1 MKILVR
7 HNHLERL
14 RKKCCTTEVKGLKKT
29 ISAGLQPM
37 HVHIHI
43 RYTNMYMQDAFTQA
57 VYVHIPVKGTSTCF
71 TVTYRMEDAALG
83 AWWALVSSEASSGGS
98 SERGSSGAQPRA
110 LQGDTTF
117 EITYAVMQCSLIKN
131 IFHFYWKG
139 FETPSQIWDTIF
151 HLKHC
156 YLHPL

>member
-1 MKILVR
+1 ML
-7 HNHLERL
+7 HHSSERI
-14 RKKCCTTEVKGLKKT
+14 KEKKT
-29 ISAGLQPM
+29 IGAGLQPM

-57 VYVHIPVKGTSTCF
+57 VYVHIPVKSTSTVF
-71 TVTYRMEDAALG
+71 TITYRMEDAALG

-98 SERGSSGAQPRA
+98 SERGSSGAEPRA

-131 IFHFYWKG
+131 IFHFYRKWIE
-139 FETPSQIWDTIF
+139 FADLRHHRRFDTIF
-151 HLKHC
+151 HLKYC
-156 YLHPL
+156 YMYLHPS